1 MVKPLEIQLIDDH
14 EDFAAGIRAVL
25 ELEGYRVQVHR
36 TAQEGL
42 AWARSASPDLV
53 IVDILLPDA
62 HGSEIVQQLRDI
74 APRTP
79 VMVVSACAD
88 EVDRI
93 VAFRAGADDYVT
105 KPFSLMELLAR
116 IDALLRRAGTWPD
129 GGNHGPGGRL
139 RVGPRVELD
148 PRERCVYRDGHPVH
162 LAPKEYDLLVA
173 LVERR
178 GAVVPRREIMEAV
191 WGPGLREGSRTLDAH
206 IFDLRRKLE
215 EDPAHPRLILTVR
228 DRGFRVAVDGS

>member
-1 MVKPLEIQLIDDH
+1 MVKPLVIQLIDDH
-14 EDFAAGIRAVL
+14 EDFAAGIKAVL

-42 AWARSASPDLV
+42 AFARAAIPDLV
-53 IVDILLPDA
+53 IVDLLLPDA
-62 HGSEIVQQLRDI
+62 HGSEIVQQLRDLG
-74 APRTP
+74 PRTP

-116 IDALLRRAGTWPD
+116 IDALLRRAGAWPD
-129 GGNHGPGGRL
+129 GGRGPGSRL

-148 PRERCVYRDGHPVH
+148 LRERSVYRDGEPVH

-178 GAVVPRREIMEAV
+178 GAVVPRREITEAV
-191 WGPGLREGSRTLDAH
+191 WGSAHRHGSRTLDAH

-215 EDPAHPRLILTVR
+215 DDPTHPRLILTVR
-228 DRGFRVAVDGS
+228 DRGFRVAVDGG